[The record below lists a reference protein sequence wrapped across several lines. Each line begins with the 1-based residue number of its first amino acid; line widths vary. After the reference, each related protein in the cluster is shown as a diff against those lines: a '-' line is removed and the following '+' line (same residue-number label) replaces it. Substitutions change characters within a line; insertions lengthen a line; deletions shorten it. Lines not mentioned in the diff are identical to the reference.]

1 VSDRTYRIL
10 VVDDNPGD
18 IYLLRKSLKE
28 AGVRCELV
36 TLEDGA
42 QALDFIQQEQ
52 ASGGVPDLAVF
63 DLNLPRISGVE
74 LVAAWRQHPRLN
86 RVPMIAISSAAVV
99 APPGNP
105 FVLKDPAVDV
115 LLPKPVDLPEFL
127 QLGVRIRELLMQSA
141 HVEDPVDAAHATE
154 PHIVLVEDND
164 GDVYLLKKALS
175 AFNIGAE
182 MTRYANG
189 ADALRAL
196 EDESAAVPDLILVDL
211 NLPGSEGFEV
221 LTAIRTKPWLVD
233 VPVGVFTSSDDS
245 RDRHRVALLGAEK
258 YLYKPLDL
266 ERFIADVGQGVVE
279 LLRTGQERRKSAA
292 KESPHRAK
300 KAQGA

>member
-1 VSDRTYRIL
+1 MNDRTYRIL

-28 AGVRCELV
+28 AGVRCELI

-42 QALDFIQQEQ
+42 QALDFIQEQ
-52 ASGGVPDLAVF
+52 ASEAIPDLAVF

-74 LVAAWRQHPRLN
+74 LVTAWRQSPRLN
-86 RVPMIAISSAAVV
+86 RVPMIVISSAAIV
-99 APPGNP
+99 AQPGNSS
-105 FVLKDPAVDV
+105 VLEDPAIDV

-127 QLGVRIRELLMQSA
+127 QLGARIRELLMQSA
-141 HVEDPVDAAHATE
+141 NVEDPGEAAHAAE

-175 AFNIGAE
+175 AFDAGAKI
-182 MTRYANG
+182 TRYANG
-189 ADALRAL
+189 EDAIRTLA
-196 EDESAAVPDLILVDL
+196 DESAALPDVILVDL

-233 VPVGVFTSSDDS
+233 VPIGVFTSSDDN
-245 RDRHRVALLGAEK
+245 RDRHRVALLGAER
-258 YLYKPLDL
+258 YIYKPPDL
-266 ERFIADVGQGVVE
+266 SRFITEVGQGVME
-279 LLRTGQERRKSAA
+279 LLRERQERRKSAA
-292 KESPHRAK
+292 KENPYRTN